1 MARVHKVEVSKPSFL
16 EAIVYSAR
24 HAGSFPENLANKVRR
39 GDLVTLYI
47 NVPSLYQA
55 IVNDAHN
62 QEPTKAQVYSQ
73 KAHDM
78 LDDWITGKLT
88 APPYSPYSDQLD
100 PTGRGVIWLG
110 PLQQAMTV
118 ARIHYRNE
126 NSEQSKTPH
135 EPHMK
140 PVAPDVPKMQNKR
153 GEWVLAI
160 PEPLNGFR
168 KLCTCG
174 AGFWRMKSYREHYAL
189 VHILE
194 GNEPL

>member
-78 LDDWITGKLT
+78 LEDWITGKLI
-88 APPYSPYSDQLD
+88 APPNSPYSDQLD

-135 EPHMK
+135 EPHIK
-140 PVAPDVPKMQNKR
+140 PAAPDVPKTQNNR
-153 GEWVLAI
+153 GEWVTAI
-160 PEPLNGFR
+160 PMPLFGL
-168 KLCTCG
+168 KKQCSCG
-174 AGFWRMKSYREHYAL
+174 QSFWTTRGYQSHYAL
-189 VHILE
+189 EHIIL
-194 GNEPL
+194 GNKPL